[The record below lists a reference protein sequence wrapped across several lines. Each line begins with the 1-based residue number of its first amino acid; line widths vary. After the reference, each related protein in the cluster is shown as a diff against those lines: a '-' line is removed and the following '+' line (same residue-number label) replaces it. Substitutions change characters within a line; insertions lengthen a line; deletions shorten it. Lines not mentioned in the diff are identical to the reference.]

1 MKRFL
6 YRQERP
12 IHGTTIG
19 LSVKSHWKCLP
30 PVLHRI
36 KDLDL
41 SIQKAKYWD
50 NWTTMYLKGPHQVD
64 VTDIFQTDRENIGY
78 DMPLYHQR
86 LPYNTCIYIYNIS
99 TSPYTV
105 MDFGCIDRTG
115 LFCEIL
121 EVLANYDVD
130 VKGAYLNT
138 IGNVVSNIFFITYRG
153 KKLDD
158 KYIEFLRNNLEFEMR
173 NQEQNSY

>member
-1 MKRFL
+1 M
-6 YRQERP
+6 YRQEKP
-12 IHGTTIG
+12 IYGSNIG
-19 LSVKSHWKCLP
+19 VSVRSHWKNLP
-30 PVLHRI
+30 VVLHRM

-50 NWTTMYLKGPHQVD
+50 NWTTMYLKGPRQIEVD
-64 VTDIFQTDRENIGY
+64 DIFRDRQDRDDIGY
-78 DMPLYHQR
+78 DMPLFHQK

-121 EVLANYDVD
+121 EVLASYDID

-153 KKLDD
+153 HKLDD

-173 NQEQNSY
+173 NQEYNSY